1 MADAALPKMPRLTQ
15 IQELCRQI
23 SEERDAKK
31 VIELIKKMRVK
42 LIREQTKLEQEI
54 DKPKRVRD

>member
-1 MADAALPKMPRLTQ
+1 MPRLTQ

-54 DKPKRVRD
+54 NKPKRVRD